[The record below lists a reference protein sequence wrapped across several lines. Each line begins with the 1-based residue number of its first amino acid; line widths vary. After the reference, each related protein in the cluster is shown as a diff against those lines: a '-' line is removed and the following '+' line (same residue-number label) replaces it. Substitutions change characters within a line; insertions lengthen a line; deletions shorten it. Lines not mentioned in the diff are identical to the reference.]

1 MRINKKMK
9 NFIKN
14 FVYTFS
20 SNAISMLLGSIITLI
35 VPKVTTVSAYGWFQ
49 LFIFYTS
56 YIGIFHF
63 GFCDGVYL
71 REGGIE
77 YNKLNKNLYHYE
89 FWILLVFQAIIGIL
103 MCGGGQIFI
112 VEKERKFVIYM
123 TAISLVI
130 SNTSIMLSY
139 IMQATGRIK
148 AYSRSTLTQKIPYVL
163 LVVLCMVMGI
173 SDFRWYIVANVI
185 GLVSAWVYGVFQ
197 CRDIVFAQKGK
208 IPVKDILNEMYGNVR
223 MGIKLMLANF
233 SGLFII
239 GIVRFGIES
248 EWSIE
253 TFGKISFTLSV
264 SNLLML
270 FVNAVAVIMFPT
282 LRRMGDEKKKQVYL
296 IMRDILMVFLLAM
309 LLAYYPVRAV
319 LELWLPQ
326 YTESLEYMA
335 ILFPLCIFSSK
346 MSMLITPYLN
356 TLRLEKYLL
365 YINVISVI
373 ASFICTIFSVKI
385 CKSLVLA
392 VFVILFLIIFRCVLG
407 EIRLAKELE
416 IEVVQNIVLEIFMT
430 MIFVISSWY
439 ISGGLGML
447 LYFVAYLGYLTI
459 KRKDI
464 KQTLVEV
471 KKLTK
476 AS

>member
-1 MRINKKMK
+1 MKLNKKTKKFVK
-9 NFIKN
+9 NFT
-14 FVYTFS
+14 YTFS
-20 SNAISMLLGSIITLI
+20 SNAISMLLGMVITLI
-35 VPKVTTVSAYGWFQ
+35 VPKVTTVTSYGWFQ

-71 REGGIE
+71 REGGSE
-77 YNKLNKNLYHYE
+77 YDKLNKNLYHYE
-89 FWILLVFQAIIGIL
+89 FWILLILQSIIAVFLCFGSSIL
-103 MCGGGQIFI
+103 M
-112 VEKERKFVIYM
+112 VEDERKFVIYA

-148 AYSRSTLTQKIPYVL
+148 EYSRRTLMQKIPYVL
-163 LVVLCMVMGI
+163 LVILCMLIGI

-185 GLVSAWVYGVFQ
+185 GLASTWVYGVIQ
-197 CRDIVFAQKGK
+197 CKDIVFAKTAK
-208 IPVKDILNEMYGNVR
+208 IPIKSIVHEISENVS

-233 SGLFII
+233 SGLFIL

-282 LRRMGDEKKKQVYL
+282 LRRMGDKKKKQVYL
-296 IMRDILMVFLLAM
+296 IMRDLLMVFLLAM
-309 LLAYYPVRAV
+309 LLAYYPVRAI
-319 LELWLPQ
+319 LEIWLPQ
-326 YTESLEYMA
+326 YSESLEYMA

-365 YINVISVI
+365 YINIISVV
-373 ASFICTIFSVKI
+373 ASFIGTIFSVKI
-385 CKSLVLA
+385 CKSLVLS
-392 VFVILFLIIFRCVLG
+392 VFLILFLIIFRCVLG
-407 EIRLAKELE
+407 EIRLAKDLG
-416 IEVVQNIVLEIFMT
+416 IEVRKNIIMEIIMT
-430 MIFVISSWY
+430 IVFVISSWY
-439 ISGGLGML
+439 ITGIYGMI
-447 LYFVAYLGYLTI
+447 LYGVAYVAYIIL
-459 KRKDI
+459 KRNDI
-464 KQTLVEV
+464 KQTLKDV
-471 KKLTK
+471 KMITK
-476 AS
+476 